1 MVTAG
6 LEKKELGKRR
16 RNSDWWKLVAESVI
30 KPLVSKLG
38 TVFPVVETPA
48 GVLLHKS
55 YMHSLTSS
63 NTMLNKQVGLHME
76 KKGT

>member
-38 TVFPVVETPA
+38 TVFPVVETPERFA
-48 GVLLHKS
+48 GADPCQGSECGGK
-55 YMHSLTSS
+55 
-63 NTMLNKQVGLHME
+63 
-76 KKGT
+76 